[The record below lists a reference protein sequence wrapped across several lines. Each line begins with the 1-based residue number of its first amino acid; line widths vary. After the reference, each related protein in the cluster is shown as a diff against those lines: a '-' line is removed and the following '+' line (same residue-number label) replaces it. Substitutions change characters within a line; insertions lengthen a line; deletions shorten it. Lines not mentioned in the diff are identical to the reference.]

1 MTVRP
6 SFLAAVLLLFA
17 TVAGCETQVAR
28 PQFPEI
34 TFAHRPP
41 ITLSIRAIE
50 VVTAYRAPL
59 AAPNVDHL
67 LAQRPAAVL
76 ERWARDR
83 IKAGGRGGHAVFTV
97 IDGSVTET
105 RLKTQKGI
113 TGVFRTEQ
121 GERYD
126 AGMEARLEVF
136 DGSGQRTGFATA
148 RANRSKTLGE
158 DATVN
163 EREQLWYDLVRQLAT
178 DFDAE
183 MEKNLRQ
190 HLSGWVIK

>member
-1 MTVRP
+1 MTARP
-6 SFLAAVLLLFA
+6 RFLVAILLVFA

-34 TFAHRPP
+34 TFAHRPA
-41 ITLSIRAIE
+41 IVLSVGSIE

-67 LAQRPAAVL
+67 MAQRPAAVL

-83 IKAGGRGGHAVFTV
+83 LKTGGRGGRAQFTV
-97 IDGSVTET
+97 VDGAVTET
-105 RLKTQKGI
+105 RLKTQKGL
-113 TGVFRTEQ
+113 TGTFRIEQ
-121 GERYD
+121 AERYD
-126 AGMEARLEVF
+126 GNVEARLEVF

-163 EREQLWYDLVRQLAT
+163 DRERLWYDLVRQLAA

-190 HLSGWVIK
+190 HLSGWVLE

>member
-1 MTVRP
+1 MTVRLR
-6 SFLAAVLLLFA
+6 FLAAVLIVFA
-17 TVAGCETQVAR
+17 TLAGCETQVAR

-34 TFAHRPP
+34 TFAHRPA
-41 ITLSIRAIE
+41 ITLSVGSIE
-50 VVTAYRAPL
+50 VVSAYRAPL

-83 IKAGGRGGHAVFTV
+83 LTAGGRGGRAVFTV
-97 IDGSVTET
+97 IDGAVTET
-105 RLKTQKGI
+105 RLETRKGI
-113 TGVFRTEQ
+113 TGAFTTEQ
-121 GERYD
+121 AERYD
-126 AGMEARLEVF
+126 ASMEARLEVF
-136 DGSGQRTGFATA
+136 DGAGQRTGFATA
-148 RANRSKTLGE
+148 RANRSKTLSE

-190 HLSGWVIK
+190 HLSGWVIR